1 MPTLTTLDGTQFD
14 FDPGTL
20 IAIADHMADTGEA
33 MTSVYGLATGWLEV
47 SETAEAL
54 LERLGLLGAFA
65 RLTRPDG
72 SPVWLNGKA
81 VTVIRPSTENDNPAA
96 RAVVTAGALN
106 QAVTETPAQ
115 VKQAVDGH
123 GGSL

>member
-20 IAIADHMADTGEA
+20 IAIADHAADTGAA

-47 SETAEAL
+47 SESPEAL
-54 LERLGLLGAFA
+54 LQRLGLQGAFA

-72 SPVWLNGKA
+72 SAVWLNGKA
-81 VTVIRPSTENDNPAA
+81 VTVIRPSTENDDPAA
-96 RAVVTAGALN
+96 HAVVTAGVLN
-106 QAVTETPAQ
+106 QAVRETSAE
-115 VKQAVDGH
+115 VKKAVDDH